1 MSVETFVGRDDAVKR
16 LHDVLT
22 GHKAAD
28 GKLTVQSIEGPGGI
42 GKTFLFN
49 HAIAGVDLSD
59 RNYLILRTDGN
70 EPSAGTLVR
79 AVARMVD
86 GAQADAIRDRAS
98 GYFFPFVDRVVKAIE
113 TIRAEAVAEF
123 QQRHPNNEDG
133 RLALLRFLD
142 LAIEAGKRIN
152 DAVPI
157 TKKHVNCREL
167 EKAKR
172 LIEETVPVMVSLR
185 EEATRSWERLGFGGS
200 AAMRNAVK
208 ENACRPLADALVS
221 DLSAILKKYRSVDR
235 LKAAHSKVKGID
247 RLLLILDD
255 YEVLQ
260 EPLGEFLVG
269 HLLPALRAANFQSV
283 IVILGRDQL
292 EVTHPAW
299 DHHLKPNL
307 LTKIVLAPLSRSEM
321 DRLVESYGV
330 SARDEMERAWN
341 DTQGNPF
348 YVQLWIEEASCGG
361 RAAVMLKRLHDRTTR
376 WMSQRERGWLQHA
389 LFLDEVNVRTLRA
402 MIGNEEEAVEAF
414 NWFQCEGSVRDTSAS
429 IFRVREY
436 LRSRLIDYLRVS
448 DPDRSEELQRK
459 GELAMR
465 GRR

>member
-1 MSVETFVGRDDAVKR
+1 MSVENFVGRDDAVKR

-172 LIEETVPVMVSLR
+172 LIEETVPRDGQPARRRRGPGSGWGSVALLR
-185 EEATRSWERLGFGGS
+185 CETRSRKTPADRWPTPWFLTYPRS
-200 AAMRNAVK
+200 SRNT
-208 ENACRPLADALVS
+208 D
-221 DLSAILKKYRSVDR
+221 
-235 LKAAHSKVKGID
+235 
-247 RLLLILDD
+247 
-255 YEVLQ
+255 
-260 EPLGEFLVG
+260 
-269 HLLPALRAANFQSV
+269 
-283 IVILGRDQL
+283 
-292 EVTHPAW
+292 
-299 DHHLKPNL
+299 
-307 LTKIVLAPLSRSEM
+307 
-321 DRLVESYGV
+321 
-330 SARDEMERAWN
+330 
-341 DTQGNPF
+341 
-348 YVQLWIEEASCGG
+348 LWIG
-361 RAAVMLKRLHDRTTR
+361 
-376 WMSQRERGWLQHA
+376 
-389 LFLDEVNVRTLRA
+389 
-402 MIGNEEEAVEAF
+402 
-414 NWFQCEGSVRDTSAS
+414 
-429 IFRVREY
+429 
-436 LRSRLIDYLRVS
+436 
-448 DPDRSEELQRK
+448 
-459 GELAMR
+459 
-465 GRR
+465 